1 MEIHSSTVGCQTEC
15 LSGTFDDI
23 NSLENNYNMI
33 RIIGEGTY
41 GIVWEGMKKDTGEI
55 VALKKIRFDN
65 DEVLDEVGLPSTA
78 IREIVLL
85 RELKHPNI
93 VGLLEV
99 SCTGMQIWLI
109 FEYCETDL
117 RRYLRLNRKKGL
129 PVTQVKSLLRQ
140 LLSGLSY
147 CHGRRI
153 LHRDLKPQNLL
164 LSNSGNILKIAD
176 FGLARTFTPPLK
188 PNTHEVVTL
197 WYRAPE
203 LLLGQ
208 RCYNCS
214 VDLWSVGCIMAEMVS
229 GKPIFP
235 GDSEID
241 TLFYIFRLLGT
252 ANENNWPGV
261 TQLPCYKSVFPQWK
275 VNRKLNLHSLF
286 PSLDQYG
293 IDLLSKLLQ
302 YCPKKRITA
311 LEALQHPWL
320 NISMADESINN
331 VNVQVNYNKS
341 SFKDNN
347 NAIGGGFDVRN
358 ENLNTI
364 NLENGSGNNNNIN
377 KNNENSNIMS
387 NANGFNIC
395 INNIGNN
402 NSNLI
407 IDNNIINCCGEAN
420 NSKDIT
426 TNNNI

>member
-1 MEIHSSTVGCQTEC
+1 MEVHSSTVGCQTDC
-15 LSGTFDDI
+15 TSTFDDAQD
-23 NSLENNYNMI
+23 LEKNYSMV
-33 RIIGEGTY
+33 RVIGEGTY
-41 GIVWEGMKKDTGEI
+41 GVVWEGLRKDTGEV
-55 VALKKIRFDN
+55 VALKKIRFDS
-65 DEVLDEVGLPSTA
+65 DEILDEVGLPSTA

-93 VGLLEV
+93 VALLEV

-109 FEYCETDL
+109 FEYCEIDL
-117 RRYLRLNRKKGL
+117 RRYLKQNRKKGL
-129 PVTQVKSLLRQ
+129 SINQVKSLLRQ
-140 LLSGLSY
+140 LLSGLAY

-164 LSNSGNILKIAD
+164 LSDSGNTLKIAD

-214 VDLWSVGCIMAEMVS
+214 VDLWSVGCIMVEMIS

-252 ANENNWPGV
+252 ANESNWPGV
-261 TQLPCYKSVFPQWK
+261 TQLPCYRSVFPQWK
-275 VNRKLNLHSLF
+275 VNPKLNLHALL
-286 PSLDQYG
+286 PNLDQAG
-293 IDLLSKLLQ
+293 VDLLSRLLN

-320 NISMADESINN
+320 NTNTQN
-331 VNVQVNYNKS
+331 VNVEM
-341 SFKDNN
+341 
-347 NAIGGGFDVRN
+347 AI
-358 ENLNTI
+358 
-364 NLENGSGNNNNIN
+364 
-377 KNNENSNIMS
+377 
-387 NANGFNIC
+387 
-395 INNIGNN
+395 
-402 NSNLI
+402 
-407 IDNNIINCCGEAN
+407 
-420 NSKDIT
+420 
-426 TNNNI
+426 